1 MASLSFDPA
10 AHFYDATRGYPDD
23 VALKIAHAI
32 DEAAQATSQTA
43 YLEIGVGTGRIA
55 QPLASLGHTYTG
67 VDISEKMLA
76 QLETKLLAAGWQK
89 RARTEYPWGSFTDE
103 QTSLHPSVQ
112 RFERFEKSQ
121 TQPPSSLR
129 LVVSDI
135 EQLPFVDH
143 SFDAVVAVHI
153 FHLIDGW
160 ERSLQEVVRVL
171 RSGGKLLQCWD
182 AYDASAIGEV
192 VNAQWRGMVQDL
204 GGSTSRPGVSTHS
217 VKHWLKERGFQTQD
231 ERALA
236 WSQQVIPRQA
246 IDYIAQRYWSSS
258 WQIPDD
264 IFAVSIERLWAW
276 AHEYFGPQIDVPQVQ
291 ERHFF
296 ISITQL

>member
-1 MASLSFDPA
+1 MPSLSFDPA
-10 AHFYDATRGYPDD
+10 AHFYDTTRGYPDD
-23 VALKIAHAI
+23 VALKIARAI

-43 YLEIGVGTGRIA
+43 YLEVGVGTGRIA

-76 QLETKLLAAGWQK
+76 QLATKLLAAGWQE
-89 RARTEYPWGSFTDE
+89 RASVEHPWGSLPDE
-103 QTSLHPSVQ
+103 QPAFHPSVQ
-112 RFERFEKSQ
+112 RFVRPQ
-121 TQPPSSLR
+121 VQAQPASSLR

-153 FHLIDGW
+153 FHLVDGW
-160 ERSLQEVVRVL
+160 EQALQEVVRVL
-171 RSGGKLLQCWD
+171 RPGGKLLQCWD
-182 AYDASAIGEV
+182 TYDASAIGEV
-192 VNAQWRGMVQDL
+192 VDAHWRKLVQDL
-204 GGSTSRPGVSTHS
+204 GGSTSRPGVSTS
-217 VKHWLKERGFQTQD
+217 AVKHWLKERGLQTQD
-231 ERALA
+231 ELVLT
-236 WSQQVIPRQA
+236 WQQQVIPGRA

-264 IFAVSIERLWAW
+264 IFAASIERLRAW
-276 AHEYFGPQIDVPQVQ
+276 AHEYFGPQIDVAQTQ
-291 ERHFF
+291 KRHFF